1 VIDETLELIKAAVP
15 GVTVYDG
22 ITPQQESDLPNRYVV
37 LYPDTPIATTGDV
50 GVTANGDDFSFQVTC
65 VAIDGNDQSWRAR
78 WLAGKIRDTLTRS
91 RASPTSG
98 KYRHVSSSPAARD
111 EQVMSRRAVVTMD
124 RYRVRR

>member
-1 VIDETLELIKAAVP
+1 MIDETLELIQSAVP

-37 LYPDTPIATTGDV
+37 LYPDTPVATAGDV

-78 WLAGKIRDTLTRS
+78 WLAGRIRDKLKQS

-111 EQVMSRRAVVTMD
+111 EQVISRRAVVTMD